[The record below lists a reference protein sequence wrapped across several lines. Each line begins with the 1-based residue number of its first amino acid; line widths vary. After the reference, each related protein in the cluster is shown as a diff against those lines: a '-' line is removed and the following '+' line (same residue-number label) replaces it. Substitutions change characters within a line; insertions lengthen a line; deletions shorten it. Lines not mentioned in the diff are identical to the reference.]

1 METPK
6 QYAIRYSVIK
16 DGKFLTM
23 KNGQMIF
30 TDNENLRY
38 LFSKEEAE
46 SYAKHYLAQ
55 TKPEIK

>member
-6 QYAIRYSVIK
+6 KAIRYSVVK

-23 KNGQMIF
+23 KNGQMVF

-38 LFSKEEAE
+38 LFPQEEAE
-46 SYAKHYLAQ
+46 NYAKYYKAEIN
-55 TKPEIK
+55 PEIK

>member
-6 QYAIRYSVIK
+6 QYAIRYSVVK

-23 KNGQMIF
+23 KNSQMVF

-46 SYAKHYLAQ
+46 NYAKYYSAQ
-55 TKPEIK
+55 TNPEIK